1 MDAMDTKILISD
13 LATEQL
19 GVSSEALR
27 KWRFRGHVPHKW
39 RIPLIEAA
47 QATGRFIPVS
57 SFDDFG
63 RTP

>member
-1 MDAMDTKILISD
+1 MDTKILIAD
-13 LATEQL
+13 LATERL

-47 QATGRFIPVS
+47 QAAGRYISPS

-63 RTP
+63 NIS